1 MASVCCK
8 LCPVTENITHLAY
21 KPCGFP
27 PTPALDT
34 LEHSNP
40 SLTLACPHRYVVCSV
55 VRFVSVVV
63 HKASTSPTF
72 DPSWYAATPIVLSV
86 LEVDIATTM
95 ASLPVFWPYLRLR
108 GRGGVLDRIWV
119 THEIA
124 VEVTPAEGEEEEG
137 RQQHLGTAGA
147 TNERLHQLAREQT
160 YKPWT
165 TDTKGAGA
173 GEGVEKEH
181 QQQQQQTQRLGYG
194 ASVVMMRE
202 LGRTGTG
209 GSEGEGEGLDLG
221 LPFDGRRGRCS
232 RSQSPMPIFSRG
244 SKEGLLTR

>member
-1 MASVCCK
+1 M
-8 LCPVTENITHLAY
+8 PH
-21 KPCGFP
+21 
-27 PTPALDT
+27 PT
-34 LEHSNP
+34 
-40 SLTLACPHRYVVCSV
+40 HRYVVCSV
-55 VRFVSVVV
+55 VRFASIVE
-63 HKASTSPTF
+63 HKASTWPTF
-72 DPSWYAATPIVLSV
+72 DPSWYAATPIVLSI

-95 ASLPVFWPYLRLR
+95 ASLPVFWPFLRLR

-124 VEVTPAEGEEEEG
+124 VEVTSCSTEGPGPHFLHNNNTGTTPDGAGGGGGRPA
-137 RQQHLGTAGA
+137 A
-147 TNERLHQLAREQT
+147 NERLHQLVREGT

-165 TDTKGAGA
+165 TDVKAEGTDVGAGA
-173 GEGVEKEH
+173 EVG
-181 QQQQQQTQRLGYG
+181 QQQRRLGYG

-209 GSEGEGEGLDLG
+209 GSEREGLDLG
-221 LPFDGRRGRCS
+221 LPFDGHRGRCS

>member
-1 MASVCCK
+1 MSK
-8 LCPVTENITHLAY
+8 PRLTCPTQHN
-21 KPCGFP
+21 
-27 PTPALDT
+27 
-34 LEHSNP
+34 
-40 SLTLACPHRYVVCSV
+40 RYVVCSV
-55 VRFVSVVV
+55 VRFASIVA
-63 HKASTSPTF
+63 HKASTWPTF
-72 DPSWYAATPIVLSV
+72 DPSWYAATPIVLSI

-124 VEVTPAEGEEEEG
+124 VEVTSCSTEGPGPHFLPNNTGTTPDGAGGGGDRPA
-137 RQQHLGTAGA
+137 A
-147 TNERLHQLAREQT
+147 NETLHQMAREGT

-165 TDTKGAGA
+165 TDVKAEGSDTGVGAEVG
-173 GEGVEKEH
+173 
-181 QQQQQQTQRLGYG
+181 QQKQQQRLGYG

-209 GSEGEGEGLDLG
+209 GSEGEGLDLG
-221 LPFDGRRGRCS
+221 LPFDGCRGRCS